1 MTGRLLD
8 RQARLLDYLTSG
20 RAIAGRGRAE
30 GLDPALQGID
40 RSLLDLEARFSHEKR
55 MEKIAG
61 VFPTTFA
68 LLRADL
74 ARLSHEFADACPP
87 HDISRIANA
96 RQFLDFLMAKRER
109 AGDWPPYLFDVAAC
123 EMACAQARAQADLE
137 SPMASHQPAMPRP
150 AIRRSHG
157 IVLLRCTFDVRGI
170 FEGEHSTIPSQRDT
184 YLAIAWMSGGPKIL
198 ELTAELFD
206 VLGALEQW
214 VALDDL
220 PGSDELVTD
229 LAQSGLV
236 ELRR

>member
-8 RQARLLDYLTSG
+8 RQARLLEYLTSG
-20 RAIAGRGRAE
+20 DAIVGARRAE
-30 GLDPALQGID
+30 SPDSALQGID

-96 RQFLDFLMAKRER
+96 RQFLGFLMVRREPTTN
-109 AGDWPPYLFDVAAC
+109 WSPYVFDVAAC
-123 EMACAQARAQADLE
+123 EMACAEARAHAGAEATLE
-137 SPMASHQPAMPRP
+137 KDHPPPPSPAVRR
-150 AIRRSHG
+150 IRG
-157 IVLLRCTFDVRGI
+157 IVLLQCAFDVRSI
-170 FEGEHSTIPSQRDT
+170 FEGEHGAIPTERDT
-184 YLAIAWMSGGPKIL
+184 YLAVAWKSGEPRIL
-198 ELTAELFD
+198 ELTPELFD
-206 VLGALEQW
+206 VLGSLEQW
-214 VALDDL
+214 VALEDM